1 MVLEKERI
9 IRKYIVGL
17 FIEKA
22 FDEILGPSGY
32 TVIAFHVKTKYN
44 RDIIDIFVED
54 PKKALVTIQESLGI
68 GEYLSE
74 ILERS
79 LSSYI
84 EKILEHPLKG
94 DIYNKDEFYVLA
106 KKCLLKRNEST

>member
-1 MVLEKERI
+1 LVLEKERI

-32 TVIAFHVKTKYN
+32 TVIAFHVKTKHN

-54 PKKALVTIQESLGI
+54 PKKALTTIQESLGI

-74 ILERS
+74 ILERG

-94 DIYNKDEFYVLA
+94 DIYNKDEFYALA